1 MKHKRR
7 VPYIEQMENV
17 ECGLA
22 CFAMISSY
30 YNLSATLSDIRKE
43 NPAPR
48 EGFSFLSLSN
58 IANEYGFVTNAYQAN
73 SEDLKHL
80 RLPCILQWEHNHF
93 VVLEKI
99 NKTNYQ
105 ILDPNSGKFNIS
117 LEEFKEKYS
126 EYALE
131 IYPSEQGILS
141 REKEKEERIV
151 TKYLLKHKY
160 IFLSLIFLSI
170 LIQGVMALIPLGTRW
185 VTDNAINTANVD
197 NLHLFG
203 WLILV
208 FLISHLIV
216 QSTRAVVIA
225 LFQKRLDESIMN
237 DFMNKL
243 YKLPYSFFE
252 NRSKGDLLF
261 RANSAIFIRD
271 IISTSMITIFIDS
284 LLIITYTIVMINF
297 SVQLSTILLLVSI
310 FLISFLILN
319 TNIITQMSKK
329 NLLNKAKTQSV
340 LSENIH
346 NILDIKSLG
355 LEKNR
360 LNSWS
365 EKYAAEL
372 KTTQKLNVYQ
382 SLIGTVTG
390 LIQVGTPLVI
400 LFLGGK
406 LYINEEISLGT
417 LFAFSSIASTLINP
431 IISIGTN
438 YTQLVS
444 IGTYFAR
451 IKDILTAEEERVSDE
466 EEQKLKGTIEFKNV
480 AFKYNKHSSPV
491 LKDVSFTIEKG
502 QKVAIVGPSGSGKS
516 SIAKL
521 LLGLYEASSGEI
533 FINGK
538 EFSKYSLT
546 DIRFSIGT
554 VLQESKLFSG
564 SIGDN
569 ISMSKNANKCS
580 DEKLVDAAYKA
591 GVLDDIL
598 KTPMAFETIMS
609 ENGNNFSGGQKQR
622 LLIARALYQEPN
634 FLLFDEATSH
644 LDMITE
650 EHISKTLKEL
660 NITQIVIAHRLN
672 TIVNADKIIFI
683 EDGEVKEVGTHAELI
698 EKKTYYY
705 KLYFVE

>member
-1 MKHKRR
+1 MKHKRK
-7 VPYIEQMENV
+7 VPYIEQMESV

-30 YNLSATLSDIRKE
+30 YNLNATLSDIRKE

-58 IANEYGFVTNAYQAN
+58 IANEYGFETNAYKA
-73 SEDLKHL
+73 SLEDLKNV

-99 NKTNYQ
+99 NKSSYQ
-105 ILDPNSGKFNIS
+105 ILDPNSGKFSIS
-117 LEEFKEKYS
+117 HEEFKEKYS

-131 IYPSEQGILS
+131 IYPGEKGILTG
-141 REKEKEERIV
+141 KKGKEERIV
-151 TKYLLKHKY
+151 SKYLLKHKY
-160 IFLSLIFLSI
+160 IFLSLIGVSI
-170 LIQGVMALIPLGTRW
+170 LIQGLMALIPLATRW
-185 VTDNAINTANVD
+185 VTDNAINTANID
-197 NLHLFG
+197 NLQLFG
-203 WLILV
+203 WLIIV
-208 FLISHLIV
+208 FLFSYVIV
-216 QSTRAVVIA
+216 QSARAVIIA

-252 NRSKGDLLF
+252 HRSKGDLLF

-297 SVQLSTILLLVSI
+297 SVQLSMFLFLLSI
-310 FLISFLILN
+310 FLIFFLILN
-319 TNIITQMSKK
+319 TNIIRQMSKK
-329 NLLNKAKTQSV
+329 NLLDKAKTQSV

-360 LNSWS
+360 LNLWS
-365 EKYAAEL
+365 EKYGAEL

-382 SLIGTVTG
+382 SLIGTVTS

-400 LFLGGK
+400 LFLGGG
-406 LYINEEISLGT
+406 LYIDGKISLGT
-417 LFAFSSIASTLINP
+417 LFAFSSIAVTFITP

-438 YTQLVS
+438 YTQLIS

-451 IKDILTAEEERVSDE
+451 IKDILTAEEERVGE
-466 EEQKLKGTIEFKNV
+466 KEGQKLKGTIEFRNV
-480 AFKYNKHSSPV
+480 GFKYNKHSYPV
-491 LKDVSFTIEKG
+491 LKDVSFSIERG

-521 LLGLYEASSGEI
+521 LLGLYEASSGKI
-533 FINGK
+533 FIDGK
-538 EFSKYSLT
+538 EFSDYSLT
-546 DIRFSIGT
+546 DIRYSIGT

-569 ISMSKNANKCS
+569 VSMSKNKNKYS
-580 DEKLVDAAYKA
+580 DGKLADAAYKA

-598 KTPMAFETIMS
+598 KTPMAFETLIS

-634 FLLFDEATSH
+634 ILLFDEATSH

-660 NITQIVIAHRLN
+660 NITQVVIAHRLN

-683 EDGEVKEVGTHAELI
+683 EDGEVKEIGTHDELI
-698 EKKTYYY
+698 EKKSYYY
-705 KLYFVE
+705 RLYFAE

>member
-7 VPYIEQMENV
+7 VPYIEQMESV

-22 CFAMISSY
+22 CFSMISSY
-30 YNLSATLSDIRKE
+30 YNLNATLSDIRKE
-43 NPAPR
+43 TPAPR

-58 IANEYGFVTNAYQAN
+58 IANEYGFVTNAYQAT
-73 SEDLKHL
+73 SEDLKTL

-99 NKTNYQ
+99 NKTSFK
-105 ILDPNSGKFNIS
+105 ILDPNSGKFNIPF
-117 LEEFKEKYS
+117 EEFKEKYS

-131 IYPSEQGILS
+131 IYPGEQGILS

-151 TKYLLKHKY
+151 TKYLFKHKY
-160 IFLSLIFLSI
+160 IFLGLIFVSI
-170 LIQGVMALIPLGTRW
+170 LIQGLMALIPLGTRW
-185 VTDNAINTANVD
+185 VTDNAINAENVD
-197 NLHLFG
+197 KLHLFG
-203 WLILV
+203 WLIIV
-208 FLISHLIV
+208 FLFSYLIV
-216 QSTRAVVIA
+216 ESSRAVIIA

-261 RANSAIFIRD
+261 RANSAVFIRD

-297 SVQLSTILLLVSI
+297 SVQLSMFLFLLSI
-310 FLISFLILN
+310 FLIFFLILN
-319 TNIITQMSKK
+319 TNIIKQMSKK
-329 NLLNKAKTQSV
+329 NLLDKAKTQSV

-365 EKYAAEL
+365 EKYVTEL
-372 KTTQKLNVYQ
+372 KTTQKLNIYQ
-382 SLIGTVTG
+382 SLLSTVTS

-400 LFLGGK
+400 LFLGGS
-406 LYINEEISLGT
+406 LYINGEISLGT
-417 LFAFSSIASTLINP
+417 LFAFSSIASTFITP

-444 IGTYFAR
+444 IGTYFTR
-451 IKDILTAEEERVSDE
+451 IKDILIAEEERVSDK
-466 EEQKLKGTIEFKNV
+466 EEQKLNGTIEFKNV
-480 AFKYNKHSSPV
+480 TFKYNKHSYPV
-491 LKDVSFTIEKG
+491 LKDASFSIEKG

-546 DIRFSIGT
+546 DIRCSIGT

-569 ISMSKNANKCS
+569 ISMSKSKIKYS
-580 DEKLVDAAYKA
+580 DGKLVDAAYKA
-591 GVLDDIL
+591 GILDDIL
-598 KTPMAFETIMS
+598 KTPMAFETVIS
-609 ENGNNFSGGQKQR
+609 ENGSNFSGGQKQR

-660 NITQIVIAHRLN
+660 NITQVVIAHRLN
-672 TIVNADKIIFI
+672 TVVNADKIIFI
-683 EDGEVKEVGTHAELI
+683 EDGEVKEVGTHDELI
-698 EKKTYYY
+698 EKRSHYY
-705 KLYFVE
+705 KLYYVE